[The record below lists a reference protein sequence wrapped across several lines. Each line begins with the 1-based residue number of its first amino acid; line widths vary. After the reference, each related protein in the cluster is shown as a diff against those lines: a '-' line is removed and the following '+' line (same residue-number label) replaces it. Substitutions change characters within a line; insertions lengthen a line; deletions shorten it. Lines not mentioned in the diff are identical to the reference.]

1 MKESVYE
8 KNEKSYIFLLE
19 REAPM
24 AQEKLT
30 FQQSLDRLEQIVA
43 QLSSPQ
49 VELEKAMDLFK
60 EGLALSKSCQSQLEA
75 FETQMNALIEEDV

>member
-1 MKESVYE
+1 
-8 KNEKSYIFLLE
+8 
-19 REAPM
+19 M

-75 FETQMNALIEEDV
+75 FETQMNALIEEDI